1 MPGGLC
7 FGGLPFGLEALTLQI
22 LGLLLFPADQA
33 CIVRHLD
40 AAGEGPVQAVPARH
54 PVFLEH
60 APACLAALALTDGTL
75 GQRVPAAAPFFS
87 QTSSGCRAVPQTG
100 QAIVPMTGSSFH
112 IDCSR

>member
-22 LGLLLFPADQA
+22 LGFLLFPADQA

-60 APACLAALALTDGTL
+60 APAGLTAPALTDGTQPL
-75 GQRVPAAAPFFS
+75 LPFFS

-112 IDCSR
+112 IDWSR